1 MVDAFRDRDPPS
13 VKFASFSTARGASYL
28 ALAALLLSLAA
39 SALGVDAELS
49 AEVPAK
55 KWRAL
60 RLKGLTQG
68 ASLRVRVETS
78 GPIRV
83 ILAREDEVQRFPQG
97 LNTTFSG
104 SAARRLNFSVSIPAA
119 GTYYVI
125 LDNRKG
131 DAMREVRLFVEALPA
146 HRPLQKPRP
155 APRQPGMDAT

>member
-1 MVDAFRDRDPPS
+1 VQGPVRLKVFVAFL
-13 VKFASFSTARGASYL
+13 L
-28 ALAALLLSLAA
+28 ALAAAA
-39 SALGVDAELS
+39 FAAEAELS
-49 AEVPAK
+49 AEVPAE

-83 ILAREDEVQRFPQG
+83 ILAREDEVQRFPKG
-97 LNTTFSG
+97 LKATFSG
-104 SAARRLNFSVSIPAA
+104 SAERRLSFAVSIPTA

-131 DAMREVRLFVEALPA
+131 DAMREVRLYVEALPA
-146 HRPLQKPRP
+146 RRPQPKPKP
-155 APRQPGMDAT
+155 APRPPGEAAT

>member
-1 MVDAFRDRDPPS
+1 M
-13 VKFASFSTARGASYL
+13 KLL
-28 ALAALLLSLAA
+28 ALLLLSLAA
-39 SALGVDAELS
+39 AALAAEAELS
-49 AEVPAK
+49 AEVPPE

-83 ILAREDEVQRFPQG
+83 ILAREDEAQRFPKG
-97 LNTTFSG
+97 LKATFTG
-104 SAARRLNFSVSIPAA
+104 SAERRLSFAVSIPAT

-131 DAMREVRLFVEALPA
+131 DALREVRLFVEALPA
-146 HRPLQKPRP
+146 RRPQPKP
-155 APRQPGMDAT
+155 APRQPGMEAT

>member
-1 MVDAFRDRDPPS
+1 
-13 VKFASFSTARGASYL
+13 VKFAGFSTAWGTSYL
-28 ALAALLLSLAA
+28 AVAALLLSLAA
-39 SALGVDAELS
+39 TALSVDAELS
-49 AEVPAK
+49 AEVPAE

-83 ILAREDEVQRFPQG
+83 ILVREDEVQRFPRG
-97 LNTTFSG
+97 LNATFSG
-104 SAARRLNFSVSIPAA
+104 SAERRLSFSVSIPAA

-146 HRPLQKPRP
+146 PRPLPKPRP

>member
-1 MVDAFRDRDPPS
+1 MWVAAAAF
-13 VKFASFSTARGASYL
+13 
-28 ALAALLLSLAA
+28 AAE
-39 SALGVDAELS
+39 AELS
-49 AEVPAK
+49 AEVPAE

-83 ILAREDEVQRFPQG
+83 ILAREDEVQRFPKG
-97 LNTTFSG
+97 LKATFSG
-104 SAARRLNFSVSIPAA
+104 TAERRLSFSVSIPAG

-131 DAMREVRLFVEALPA
+131 DALREVRLYVEALPA
-146 HRPLQKPRP
+146 RRPQPKPKP
-155 APRQPGMDAT
+155 VPKTAPGMSET

>member
-1 MVDAFRDRDPPS
+1 MQGPVRLKLF
-13 VKFASFSTARGASYL
+13 V
-28 ALAALLLSLAA
+28 ALLLSLAA
-39 SALGVDAELS
+39 AAFAAEAELN
-49 AEVPAK
+49 AEVPAE

-83 ILAREDEVQRFPQG
+83 ILAREDEVQRFPKG
-97 LNTTFSG
+97 LKATFSG
-104 SAARRLNFSVSIPAA
+104 TAERRLSFSVSIPAA

-131 DAMREVRLFVEALPA
+131 DALREVRLFDEALPA
-146 HRPLQKPRP
+146 RRPQQKPKP
-155 APRQPGMDAT
+155 KPKSEPGLSTT

>member
-1 MVDAFRDRDPPS
+1 MQGPVRLKL
-13 VKFASFSTARGASYL
+13 V
-28 ALAALLLSLAA
+28 AALLLGVALAA
-39 SALGVDAELS
+39 FAAEAELS
-49 AEVPAK
+49 AEVPAE

-83 ILAREDEVQRFPQG
+83 ILAREDEAQRFPQG
-97 LNTTFSG
+97 LKATFSG
-104 SAARRLNFSVSIPAA
+104 SAERRLSFSVGIPAA

-131 DAMREVRLFVEALPA
+131 DAMREVRLYVEALPA
-146 HRPLQKPRP
+146 RRPQPKPAPPRP
-155 APRQPGMDAT
+155 KQPGEAAT

>member
-1 MVDAFRDRDPPS
+1 VQSPVRLKVF
-13 VKFASFSTARGASYL
+13 
-28 ALAALLLSLAA
+28 AALLLSLAA
-39 SALGVDAELS
+39 AAFAAEAELS
-49 AEVPAK
+49 AEVPAE

-83 ILAREDEVQRFPQG
+83 ILAREDEVQRFPKG
-97 LNTTFSG
+97 LKATFTG
-104 SAARRLNFSVSIPAA
+104 SAERRLSFAVSIPAA

-131 DAMREVRLFVEALPA
+131 DALREVKLFVEALPA
-146 HRPLQKPRP
+146 RKPRP
-155 APRQPGMDAT
+155 KPAPKPKSEPGLNAT

>member
-1 MVDAFRDRDPPS
+1 VQGPVRLKVFVAF
-13 VKFASFSTARGASYL
+13 
-28 ALAALLLSLAA
+28 LLSLAA
-39 SALGVDAELS
+39 AAFAAEAELS
-49 AEVPAK
+49 AEVPAE

-83 ILAREDEVQRFPQG
+83 ILAREDEVQRFPKG
-97 LNTTFSG
+97 LKATFSG
-104 SAARRLNFSVSIPAA
+104 SAERRLSFSVSIPAA

-131 DAMREVRLFVEALPA
+131 DALREVRVFVEALPA
-146 HRPLQKPRP
+146 RRPKPKP
-155 APRQPGMDAT
+155 APKPATPGMSET

>member
-1 MVDAFRDRDPPS
+1 VQGPVRLKVF
-13 VKFASFSTARGASYL
+13 V
-28 ALAALLLSLAA
+28 ALLLSLAVA
-39 SALGVDAELS
+39 AFAAEAELS
-49 AEVPAK
+49 AEVPAE

-83 ILAREDEVQRFPQG
+83 ILAREDEVERFPKG
-97 LNTTFSG
+97 LKATFSG
-104 SAARRLNFSVSIPAA
+104 SAERRLSFSVSIPAA

-146 HRPLQKPRP
+146 RRPQPKPKP
-155 APRQPGMDAT
+155 APRPPGEAAT

>member
-1 MVDAFRDRDPPS
+1 MQGPVRLRLF
-13 VKFASFSTARGASYL
+13 V
-28 ALAALLLSLAA
+28 ALLLSLAA
-39 SALGVDAELS
+39 AAFAAEAELS
-49 AEVPAK
+49 AEVPAE

-83 ILAREDEVQRFPQG
+83 ILARENEVQRFPKG
-97 LNTTFSG
+97 LKATFSG
-104 SAARRLNFSVSIPAA
+104 TAERRLSFSVSIPTA

-131 DAMREVRLFVEALPA
+131 DALREVRVYVEALPA
-146 HRPLQKPRP
+146 RRPPPKPKP
-155 APRQPGMDAT
+155 KPKSEPGMSET

>member
-1 MVDAFRDRDPPS
+1 VQGPVRLK
-13 VKFASFSTARGASYL
+13 V
-28 ALAALLLSLAA
+28 LAAFLLSLAA
-39 SALGVDAELS
+39 AAFAAEAELS
-49 AEVPAK
+49 AEVPAE

-83 ILAREDEVQRFPQG
+83 ILAREDEVQRFPKG
-97 LNTTFSG
+97 LKATFSG
-104 SAARRLNFSVSIPAA
+104 SAERRLSFAVSIPAA

-131 DAMREVRLFVEALPA
+131 DALREVKLFVEALPA
-146 HRPLQKPRP
+146 RRPPPKPKP
-155 APRQPGMDAT
+155 APRPPGEAAT

>member
-1 MVDAFRDRDPPS
+1 MR
-13 VKFASFSTARGASYL
+13 L
-28 ALAALLLSLAA
+28 LAALLVLLAA
-39 SALGVDAELS
+39 NVFPAEAELS
-49 AEVPAK
+49 AEVPAE

-83 ILAREDEVQRFPQG
+83 ILAREDEAQRFPKG
-97 LNTTFSG
+97 LKATFSG
-104 SAARRLNFSVSIPAA
+104 STERRLSFSVSIPVT

-131 DAMREVRLFVEALPA
+131 DAQREVRLFVEALPA
-146 HRPLQKPRP
+146 RRPQPKPKP
-155 APRQPGMDAT
+155 APRAPGMEAT

>member
-1 MVDAFRDRDPPS
+1 M
-13 VKFASFSTARGASYL
+13 KFASFSTARAASYL

-39 SALGVDAELS
+39 TALSADAELS
-49 AEVPAK
+49 AEVPAE

-83 ILAREDEVQRFPQG
+83 ILVREDEVQRFPQG
-97 LNTTFSG
+97 LKATFSG
-104 SAARRLNFSVSIPAA
+104 SAERRLSYSVSIPAA

-131 DAMREVRLFVEALPA
+131 DALREVRLFVEALPA
-146 HRPLQKPRP
+146 HRPQPKPRP
-155 APRQPGMDAT
+155 APRQPGLDAT

>member
-1 MVDAFRDRDPPS
+1 MQGPVRLK
-13 VKFASFSTARGASYL
+13 V
-28 ALAALLLSLAA
+28 LAAFLLSLAA
-39 SALGVDAELS
+39 AAFAAEAELS
-49 AEVPAK
+49 AEVPAE

-83 ILAREDEVQRFPQG
+83 ILAREDEVQRFPRG
-97 LNTTFSG
+97 LKATFTG
-104 SAARRLNFSVSIPAA
+104 SAERRLSFAVSIPAA

-131 DAMREVRLFVEALPA
+131 DALREVKLFVEALPA
-146 HRPLQKPRP
+146 RKPRP
-155 APRQPGMDAT
+155 KPAPKPKSEPGLNAT

>member
-1 MVDAFRDRDPPS
+1 MQGPVRLKVFVAF
-13 VKFASFSTARGASYL
+13 
-28 ALAALLLSLAA
+28 LLSLAA
-39 SALGVDAELS
+39 AAFAAEAELS
-49 AEVPAK
+49 AEVPAE

-83 ILAREDEVQRFPQG
+83 ILAREDEVQRFPKG
-97 LNTTFSG
+97 LKATFSG
-104 SAARRLNFSVSIPAA
+104 SAERRLSFAVSIPAA

-131 DAMREVRLFVEALPA
+131 DAMREVRLYVEALPA
-146 HRPLQKPRP
+146 RRPQPKPKP
-155 APRQPGMDAT
+155 APRPPGEAAT

>member
-1 MVDAFRDRDPPS
+1 VQGPVRLRLF
-13 VKFASFSTARGASYL
+13 V
-28 ALAALLLSLAA
+28 ALLLSLAA
-39 SALGVDAELS
+39 AAFAAEAELS
-49 AEVPAK
+49 AEVPAE

-83 ILAREDEVQRFPQG
+83 ILARENEVQRFPKG
-97 LNTTFSG
+97 LKATFSG
-104 SAARRLNFSVSIPAA
+104 TAERRLSFSVSIPTA

-131 DAMREVRLFVEALPA
+131 DALREVRIYVEALPA
-146 HRPLQKPRP
+146 RRPPPKPKP
-155 APRQPGMDAT
+155 KPKSEPGMSET

>member
-1 MVDAFRDRDPPS
+1 MQGPVRLKLL
-13 VKFASFSTARGASYL
+13 V
-28 ALAALLLSLAA
+28 ALLLLTAA
-39 SALGVDAELS
+39 AAFAAEAELG
-49 AEVPAK
+49 AEVPAE

-83 ILAREDEVQRFPQG
+83 ILAREDEVERFPKG
-97 LNTTFSG
+97 LKATFTG
-104 SAARRLNFSVSIPAA
+104 TAERRLSFSVSIPAA

-131 DAMREVRLFVEALPA
+131 DALREVKVFVEALPA
-146 HRPLQKPRP
+146 RRPKPQP
-155 APRQPGMDAT
+155 APAPKKAPGLSET

>member
-1 MVDAFRDRDPPS
+1 MQGPVRLRLF
-13 VKFASFSTARGASYL
+13 V
-28 ALAALLLSLAA
+28 ALLLSLAA
-39 SALGVDAELS
+39 AAFAAEAELS
-49 AEVPAK
+49 AEVPAE

-83 ILAREDEVQRFPQG
+83 ILARENEVQRFPKG
-97 LNTTFSG
+97 LKATFSG
-104 SAARRLNFSVSIPAA
+104 TAERRLSFSVSIPAA

-131 DAMREVRLFVEALPA
+131 DALREVRVYVEALPA
-146 HRPLQKPRP
+146 RRPPPKPKP
-155 APRQPGMDAT
+155 KPKSEPGMSET

>member
-1 MVDAFRDRDPPS
+1 MR
-13 VKFASFSTARGASYL
+13 L
-28 ALAALLLSLAA
+28 LAALLVLLAA
-39 SALGVDAELS
+39 SVFAAEAELS
-49 AEVPAK
+49 AEVPAE

-83 ILAREDEVQRFPQG
+83 VLAREDEAQRFPKG
-97 LNTTFSG
+97 LKATFAG
-104 SAARRLNFSVSIPAA
+104 STERNLSFSVRIPAT

-146 HRPLQKPRP
+146 RRSQPKPKP
-155 APRQPGMDAT
+155 APRAPGMEAT

>member
-1 MVDAFRDRDPPS
+1 MQGPVRLKVLVAF
-13 VKFASFSTARGASYL
+13 
-28 ALAALLLSLAA
+28 LLSLAA
-39 SALGVDAELS
+39 AAFAAEAELS
-49 AEVPAK
+49 AEVPAE

-83 ILAREDEVQRFPQG
+83 ILAREDEVERFPKG
-97 LNTTFSG
+97 LKATFSG
-104 SAARRLNFSVSIPAA
+104 SAERRLSFSVSIPTA

-131 DAMREVRLFVEALPA
+131 DALREVKLFVEALPA
-146 HRPLQKPRP
+146 RRPQPKPAPPRP
-155 APRQPGMDAT
+155 KAPGETAT

>member
-1 MVDAFRDRDPPS
+1 VQGPVRLTL
-13 VKFASFSTARGASYL
+13 FAVL
-28 ALAALLLSLAA
+28 MLLLAAAA
-39 SALGVDAELS
+39 AFAAEAELS
-49 AEVPAK
+49 AEVPAE

-83 ILAREDEVQRFPQG
+83 ILAREDEVQRFPRG
-97 LNTTFSG
+97 LKATFSG
-104 SAARRLNFSVSIPAA
+104 SAERRLSFAVSIPAA

-131 DAMREVRLFVEALPA
+131 DTLREVKVFVQALPA
-146 HRPLQKPRP
+146 RRPQPKPKP
-155 APRQPGMDAT
+155 APRPPGEAAT

>member
-1 MVDAFRDRDPPS
+1 VQSPVRLKVF
-13 VKFASFSTARGASYL
+13 
-28 ALAALLLSLAA
+28 AALLLSLAA
-39 SALGVDAELS
+39 AAFAAEAELS
-49 AEVPAK
+49 AEVPAE

-83 ILAREDEVQRFPQG
+83 ILAREDEVQRFPKG
-97 LNTTFSG
+97 LKATFTG
-104 SAARRLNFSVSIPAA
+104 SAERRLSFAVSIPAA

-131 DAMREVRLFVEALPA
+131 DALREVKLFVEALPA
-146 HRPLQKPRP
+146 RRP
-155 APRQPGMDAT
+155 APKPKPAPRPPGEAAT